1 MALNKISLAMLEKP
15 VIQTIQ
21 LVGNVL
27 TATASDGTTKAWALA
42 ADGSVDLSSFLTL
55 SAGDARYVLKDD
67 IGSGGG
73 TGTGGGSGS
82 TDLSKYARKD
92 TYNKYTAVTQFI
104 TADVNEP
111 GTPDYLGWVSVIR
124 SFVNQPVLPA
134 IFHGHGMGAGGRV
147 WGSSV
152 ESWTG
157 DQTTTPTGAHELTG
171 HEAAIVSQWDN
182 NDQPLQGYRATF
194 WNRPSADSD
203 KPVKMGK
210 GANKYNLNS
219 SAFSVWSAGRSS
231 AGEYSGWSRGLYF
244 HQWSLDRT
252 VNGKAIA
259 VDMGDISNPQDCT
272 MFRFPDG
279 TTQDSGSVAFKAECQ
294 VQDTLQVFQY
304 QKVRFTTKYN
314 YGNGGSWDANN
325 NRFIVTAKG
334 VYRFDVNVDFHNPDA
349 TRRTLNGFVF
359 VCKNGLPQANGDV
372 NAQVTN
378 SNFLSVAVPST
389 AFGTQ
394 QDLVVHL
401 SGSLEAVAGDYFE
414 VWVLFVTDA
423 GFVIAG
429 HALSKTYICIE
440 KSY

>member
-1 MALNKISLAMLEKP
+1 M
-15 VIQTIQ
+15 
-21 LVGNVL
+21 
-27 TATASDGTTKAWALA
+27 
-42 ADGSVDLSSFLTL
+42 
-55 SAGDARYVLKDD
+55 
-67 IGSGGG
+67 
-73 TGTGGGSGS
+73 
-82 TDLSKYARKD
+82 
-92 TYNKYTAVTQFI
+92 
-104 TADVNEP
+104 
-111 GTPDYLGWVSVIR
+111 
-124 SFVNQPVLPA
+124 
-134 IFHGHGMGAGGRV
+134 
-147 WGSSV
+147 
-152 ESWTG
+152 
-157 DQTTTPTGAHELTG
+157 
-171 HEAAIVSQWDN
+171 
-182 NDQPLQGYRATF
+182 
-194 WNRPSADSD
+194 
-203 KPVKMGK
+203 
-210 GANKYNLNS
+210 
-219 SAFSVWSAGRSS
+219 
-231 AGEYSGWSRGLYF
+231 
-244 HQWSLDRT
+244 
-252 VNGKAIA
+252 
-259 VDMGDISNPQDCT
+259 
-272 MFRFPDG
+272 
-279 TTQDSGSVAFKAECQ
+279 
-294 VQDTLQVFQY
+294 FQY

-394 QDLVVHL
+394 QDLVVHV